1 MKGGGNIGSAIF
13 LLFFWMWWFFGGSE
27 QGVNEITIVDAFFI
41 VCAVLGFIN
50 GIISEHKKKK

>member
-27 QGVNEITIVDAFFI
+27 QGVNGITIVDAFFS

-50 GIISEHKKKK
+50 GIISERKKKK

>member
-13 LLFFWMWWFFGGSE
+13 LLFFWMWWFFGSSG
-27 QGVNEITIVDAFFI
+27 QGDNGITIVDAFFI
-41 VCAVLGFIN
+41 VCTVLGFIN